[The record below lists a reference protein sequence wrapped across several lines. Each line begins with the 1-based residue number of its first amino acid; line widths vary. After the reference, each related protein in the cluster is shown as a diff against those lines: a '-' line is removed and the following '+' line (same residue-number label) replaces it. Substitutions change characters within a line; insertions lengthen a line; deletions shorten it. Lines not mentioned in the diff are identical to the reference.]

1 MSNLGDNNNIIGEPF
16 SFSYRLPKTIEDCHN
31 IIREQ
36 NIALKHCLN
45 KIDELTT
52 QTIEPDEFRSD
63 KIGFCNYTH
72 LGYLTLNLDGII
84 IELNDRVAQVLGK
97 TRHELTGARFD
108 NFLVEYSFGI
118 FQVFVKE
125 LFVSNAKKRTRIGL
139 KRGCNEEYR
148 IFIEG
153 EVLSENICLINVVD
167 ISERNHEFDW
177 VKCQDWYFHSLLMSM
192 NVGIGIVDKNEVF
205 LFTNPEAESIFGVEP
220 GKLVGCS
227 LIEFLPPSQLEI
239 VKKETENRS
248 NGKRTQY
255 DLDINIKGG
264 IIKTITVSGT
274 PYYDRNGEY
283 QGTLGSFIDITRQK
297 NYEREIQR
305 RLNLEYIVS
314 EISSDFVH
322 LKKGNQDFIVNNALR
337 KIGNFVG
344 VDRSYIFLFTE
355 DRLYSNITYEWC
367 REGIIQQIQNLLQ
380 IPVNDFPWWRD
391 KLKKFETICVP
402 IVDNLPDDALTEREL
417 LEKLNVKSILTI
429 PLSMSGTII
438 GFLGFDSIVNPKDWQ
453 QEDMLLLTTVG
464 EIIGN
469 GFERL
474 KHEEDLIRINSLL
487 ELKVKKRN
495 ADLIKLH
502 ELYRAIIDN
511 VELMVISTDKN
522 GLIKSINPFAERK
535 LGYTADEVV
544 EKYTPFY
551 FHDHDEMSKY
561 FSKEKMKAFDYLIT
575 FDQEELLYTKW
586 NELTLVAKNGTK
598 INALLTINKL
608 KDDAGEVF
616 GFVGVATDITSQK
629 TAEREQIKITQN
641 LTKLIQNLHSGILFE
656 DENRRVYMVNQA
668 FCDLAGI
675 EFLPEA
681 LIGMECTELSESCK
695 HLFADF
701 ESYMNKLDL
710 IISKCETVSG
720 EELYLNDGRVYG
732 LDFIPILYEGDRLG
746 YIWQIRDITS
756 FKRNEKYAIL
766 QRDLGFNLAKT
777 STIDQALNEVIQ
789 TVSDIE
795 GVDLVG
801 IYLFNL
807 HSETLE
813 LYSELGFSPNLIEKN
828 RIYTKESILY
838 KTVQKGRAV
847 YKFYDER
854 GETSDI
860 LLSGFKNLGIIPIN
874 HEGNVIGSLHVGTKW
889 VEGLSYTSKL
899 LLEAICAQI
908 GGTLAR
914 IHMGMAFRLSQNNF
928 HLMFDTI
935 DDFVFILNTE
945 GKIIKTN
952 PVVEHRLGFTRDEI
966 QKLSILDIFPQP
978 QIKKAEFVIS
988 ERLAGGVNPFL
999 ISVCKK
1005 NGEIIP
1011 VETKIV
1017 VGKWD
1022 GNDALYGISRDITER
1037 VEAEESL
1044 RKSEARWHFALEGS
1058 GDGVWDFNLKT
1069 NEVFYSLRWKTMLGY
1084 ADNEIENKYNE
1095 WERRVHPE
1103 DLPAC
1108 YTALQKYIKGE
1119 TDIYT
1124 TEHRILCKDGK
1135 YKWILARG
1143 KVVERNDSGEPIRII
1158 GTHTDITP
1166 RKQFEK
1172 ELVKTIEKERE
1183 LNELKSLFLS
1193 TASHEFRTPLASILM
1208 LCETLITYQDKMS
1221 ASQISARLSK
1231 VRDHVLQLTNIV
1243 NDVLQL
1249 SSIQEGKVEFNPRQL
1264 DIVALCR
1271 NIVESFNSTIITK
1284 GQIKFSTKPNN
1295 LYCNIDHRLMFQS
1308 VSNLLSNAIKY
1319 TGDKPEISLE
1329 LNVGKDE
1336 WTIIVTDNGIGIP
1349 LADQKHLFKPFFRAS
1364 NVSTIQGNGL
1374 GLNIVYESVRMHGG
1388 NVSFTS
1394 EQSKGTIFTLHFPL
1408 GLILE

>member
-1 MSNLGDNNNIIGEPF
+1 MSYMVDNNNIIEEPF
-16 SFSYRLPKTIEDCHN
+16 RFGYRLPATIEDCHN
-31 IIREQ
+31 IIKEQ
-36 NIALKHCLN
+36 NIALQNCLN
-45 KIDELTT
+45 KIGELSTKA
-52 QTIEPDEFRSD
+52 IESVEFKTD
-63 KIGFCNYTH
+63 KIGFCNYTY

-84 IELNDRVAQVLGK
+84 LELNDRIAQVLGK
-97 TRHELTGARFD
+97 TRHELIGKRFD
-108 NFLVEYSFGI
+108 NFLGEYSIAI
-118 FQVFVKE
+118 FQHFAKE
-125 LFVSNAKKRTRIGL
+125 LFSSNVKKRTSIRL
-139 KRGCNEEYR
+139 KRGCAEEYS
-148 IFIEG
+148 IFVEG
-153 EVLSENICLINVVD
+153 EILSENICLINVID
-167 ISERNHEFDW
+167 ISERDHEFDW
-177 VKCQDWYFHSLLMSM
+177 IKCQDWYFHSLLMSM
-192 NVGIGIVDKNEVF
+192 NVGIGIVDKDEVF
-205 LFTNPEAESIFGVEP
+205 LFTNPEAESIFGVES
-220 GKLVGCS
+220 GKLVGRS
-227 LIEFLPPSQLEI
+227 LVEFLSLDQLEI

-255 DLDINIKGG
+255 DLDIVVNGAM
-264 IIKTITVSGT
+264 IKTITISGT
-274 PYYDRNGEY
+274 PYYDRKGEY

-314 EISSDFVH
+314 EISSAFVH
-322 LKKGNQDFIVNNALR
+322 LKKENQDFIVNNALR

-344 VDRSYIFLFTE
+344 VDRSYIYLFTE
-355 DRLYSNITYEWC
+355 DGLYSNITYEWW
-367 REGIIQQIQNLLQ
+367 REGIIKQSQNLLQ
-380 IPVNDFPWWRD
+380 IPVNNFPWWRD
-391 KLKKFETICVP
+391 KLQKFEIICVP
-402 IVDNLPDDALTEREL
+402 KVDNLPDDALTERKL
-417 LEKLNVKSILTI
+417 LEKLHVKSILTI
-429 PLSMSGTII
+429 PLSIHGTLI
-438 GFLGFDSIVNPKDWQ
+438 GFLGFDSILNPKDWQ
-453 QEDMLLLTTVG
+453 QEDMSLLTTVG

-474 KHEEDLIRINSLL
+474 KHEEDLVRINSSL

-495 ADLIKLH
+495 RDLIKLH
-502 ELYRAIIDN
+502 ELNRAIIDN

-522 GLIKSINPFAERK
+522 GLIKSINPFAEKK
-535 LGYTADEVV
+535 LGYKADEVI

-561 FSKEKMKAFDYLIT
+561 LSEEEIKTFDYLIAME
-575 FDQEELLYTKW
+575 QEEMAYTKW
-586 NELTLVAKNGTK
+586 NEWILVAKDGTK

-629 TAEREQIKITQN
+629 IAEREQIKITQN

-681 LIGMECTELSESCK
+681 LIGMECIELSESCK

-701 ESYMNKLDL
+701 ERYMNRMDS

-720 EELYLNDGRVYG
+720 EELYLNDGRVFG

-746 YIWQIRDITS
+746 YIWQIRDVTS

-777 STIDQALNEVIQ
+777 STIDQALNEEIH

-813 LYSELGFSPNLIEKN
+813 LYSELGFSPILIEKN
-828 RIYTKESILY
+828 RIYTKKSSLY
-838 KTVQKGRAV
+838 KTVKKGEAV
-847 YKFYDER
+847 YKFYDEN

-874 HEGNVIGSLHVGTKW
+874 HEGKVIGSLHVGTKW
-889 VEGLSYTSKL
+889 IEGLSYTSKL

-935 DDFVFILNTE
+935 DDFVFIFNTE

-952 PVVEHRLGFTRDEI
+952 PVVEHRLGYTRDEI
-966 QKLSILDIFPQP
+966 QKLSILDIFLQS
-978 QIKKAEFVIS
+978 QRQEAEFIIS
-988 ERLAGGVNPFL
+988 ERRVGKVNPFL
-999 ISVCKK
+999 ISLCTK
-1005 NGEIIP
+1005 NGEVIP

-1069 NEVFYSLRWKTMLGY
+1069 DEVFYSLRWKTMLGY
-1084 ADNEIENKYNE
+1084 AENEIENKYNE

-1143 KVVERNDSGEPIRII
+1143 KVVERNDNGEPIRII

-1208 LCETLITYQDKMS
+1208 LCETLITYQGKMN
-1221 ASQISARLSK
+1221 ASQISVRLSK
-1231 VRDHVLQLTNIV
+1231 VKDHVLQLTNIV

-1271 NIVESFNSTIITK
+1271 NIIENFNSTIITK
-1284 GQIKFSTKPNN
+1284 GQIKFSSTLTN
-1295 LYCNIDHRLMFQS
+1295 LYCNVDHRLMFQS

-1319 TGDKPEISLE
+1319 TGDNPEISLE
-1329 LNVGKDE
+1329 LNIEKDE
-1336 WTIIVTDNGIGIP
+1336 WTITVTDNGIGIP
-1349 LADQKHLFKPFFRAS
+1349 LTDQKHLFKPFFRAS

-1394 EQSKGTIFTLHFPL
+1394 EQSKGTVFILHFPL